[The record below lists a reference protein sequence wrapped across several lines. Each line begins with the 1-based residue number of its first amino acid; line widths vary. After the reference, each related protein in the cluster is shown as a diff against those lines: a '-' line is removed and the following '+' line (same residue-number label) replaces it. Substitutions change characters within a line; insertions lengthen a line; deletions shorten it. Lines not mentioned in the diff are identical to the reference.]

1 MKRAHRLPHYK
12 RGRERKR
19 RLIWLPR
26 RHSLPSARN
35 NTFLFPWLSSD
46 LFCLGGKKGR
56 EGEGGREREGERGKG
71 RGGSPTTMLDSV
83 WPRLTHFHPSASS
96 GSRGSGKMK
105 EISSEVVKGHN
116 LATQSQ
122 QFYF

>member
-1 MKRAHRLPHYK
+1 VKRAHRLPHYK

-46 LFCLGGKKGR
+46 LFCLGGKKR
-56 EGEGGREREGERGKG
+56 EREREGERER
-71 RGGSPTTMLDSV
+71 RGERERERRQPHNNAGLCLAPAYPL
-83 WPRLTHFHPSASS
+83 PSLRKFGVS
-96 GSRGSGKMK
+96 GEWEDERDK
-105 EISSEVVKGHN
+105 
-116 LATQSQ
+116 LQSCQ
-122 QFYF
+122 RS